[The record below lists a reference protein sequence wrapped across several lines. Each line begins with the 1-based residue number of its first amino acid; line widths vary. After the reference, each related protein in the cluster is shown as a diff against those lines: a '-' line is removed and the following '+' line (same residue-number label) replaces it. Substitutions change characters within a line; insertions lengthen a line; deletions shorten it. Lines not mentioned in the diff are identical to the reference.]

1 MDKAVWGVPRWGF
14 FRWGVTVTKF
24 DVALEQLKNVP
35 LRGGGLDPAIEGV
48 ARESYER
55 EAVYLPL
62 FEDAK
67 TKLTKV

>member
-1 MDKAVWGVPRWGF
+1 MDKAF
-14 FRWGVTVTKF
+14 FDHARFDFARFDVYVSTF

-35 LRGGGLDPAIEGV
+35 LRGGGLDPCVEGFS
-48 ARESYER
+48 REGYER

-67 TKLTKV
+67 AKLSKV

>member
-1 MDKAVWGVPRWGF
+1 MDEAFWGEPRWGF
-14 FRWGVTVTKF
+14 FRWGVTVMTF

-35 LRGGGLDPAIEGV
+35 IPNSPVVSLEGSGC
-48 ARESYER
+48 EGYER

-67 TKLTKV
+67 ARLSKV

>member
-1 MDKAVWGVPRWGF
+1 MDKAIWGVPRWGF
-14 FRWGVTVTKF
+14 FRWGVTVMTF

-35 LRGGGLDPAIEGV
+35 LRGGGLDPCVEGV
-48 ARESYER
+48 AREGYER

-67 TKLTKV
+67 TKLGKV

>member
-1 MDKAVWGVPRWGF
+1 MDKAIVGYMRIGDFRIGVF
-14 FRWGVTVTKF
+14 VDNF

-48 ARESYER
+48 AREGYER

-67 TKLTKV
+67 TKLGKV

>member
-1 MDKAVWGVPRWGF
+1 MDKAIWGVPRWGF
-14 FRWGVTVTKF
+14 FRWGVTVDTF

-35 LRGGGLDPAIEGV
+35 LRGGGLDPCVEGSS
-48 ARESYER
+48 REEYER

-67 TKLTKV
+67 TKLSKV